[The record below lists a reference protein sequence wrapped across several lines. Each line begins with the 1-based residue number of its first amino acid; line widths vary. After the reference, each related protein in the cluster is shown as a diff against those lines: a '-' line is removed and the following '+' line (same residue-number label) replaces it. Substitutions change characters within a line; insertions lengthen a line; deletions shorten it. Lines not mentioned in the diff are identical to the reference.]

1 MSKEKTVFVAGNFNV
16 LHPGHLRLLRFASE
30 CGGKLIVGVF
40 SDRISGEGSYVPEEL
55 RLEGVKSNS
64 WVDKV
69 ILIDDSVTEIIDKI
83 RPDIVVKGK
92 EYQNQFNPEEKILQ
106 SYGAKLLFG
115 SGETTFSSL
124 DILHKEFS
132 QSTLKDITLPLAYM
146 TRHSIDI
153 NILKDLIKGFSS

>member
-1 MSKEKTVFVAGNFNV
+1 MRRKTDCW
-16 LHPGHLRLLRFASE
+16 S
-30 CGGKLIVGVF
+30 
-40 SDRISGEGSYVPEEL
+40 ISGEDSYVPEEL

-92 EYQNQFNPEEKILQ
+92 EHQNQFNPEDKILQ

-132 QSTLKDITLPLAYM
+132 QSTLKDIVLPFKYM
-146 TRHSIDI
+146 SRHSIDI
-153 NILKDLIKGFSS
+153 KNLKDLLKSFSSLKVLVIGKIMKLF